1 MYWSLRTE
9 DAVGTLT
16 IDHPEK
22 SVNTLGEDSMSELEE
37 QIETLEGQD
46 LRGLIVRSGK
56 DGNFVAGADIEELRE
71 VSNRED
77 ARRASRRGQKL
88 LRRLDQLPFPTIA
101 LVNGSCLGG
110 GFELALACDYRI
122 ASDSADVELGLPEVK
137 LGILPGWGGTQR
149 LPRQIGVKNAMNYL
163 LRGNTMDPDE
173 ARNLG
178 AVDDVVDAN
187 RLENRATEWI
197 EEESFPNNDS
207 WHWDNIWPVRWVIL
221 RQARK
226 QTMAKTKGNMPS
238 PIKIIEVVKK
248 GLGKSLDAAL
258 EVEADGFAEL
268 AVTDECENL
277 TRVFFLREDQKD
289 YTVDEDAGEWEP
301 DSVGVI
307 GGGTMGSGIAH
318 WVCSRDFS
326 TVMVDIDEDAV
337 EAGVERIEETFD
349 KGISAGAVSEEEK
362 QESLDRL
369 TATTE
374 YDELSD
380 SDLIIEAVI
389 ENMDIKKNV
398 FDQLEPYL
406 DEETIVSS
414 NTSAL
419 SLEEM
424 AQYLDRSEAMV
435 GLHFFNPVYQMPLI
449 EIVEAEST
457 GDETLHRAVEFV
469 KGIDKV
475 PVVVKDSPG
484 FLVNR
489 ILGPYMNE
497 AGNLLDEGYAIE
509 DIDSALEQFGMPM
522 GPLELL
528 DEVGIDVAHHVA
540 QYLSD
545 SLEVSFE
552 MADVFTEI
560 EEDGLKGKK
569 GGEGFYRYEDG
580 AEEPNPDYNPT
591 SPKSDPDNHEIIR
604 RHVDL
609 IIAESVRCLE
619 DGIVDTANQLD
630 IAMILGTGFAPFRG
644 GPLKHAD
651 DYGLERIVAELET
664 YREEHGDRF
673 QVPDLLAEK
682 ADKGER
688 LTDPVR

>member
-1 MYWSLRTE
+1 
-9 DAVGTLT
+9 
-16 IDHPEK
+16 
-22 SVNTLGEDSMSELEE
+22 
-37 QIETLEGQD
+37 
-46 LRGLIVRSGK
+46 
-56 DGNFVAGADIEELRE
+56 
-71 VSNRED
+71 
-77 ARRASRRGQKL
+77 
-88 LRRLDQLPFPTIA
+88 
-101 LVNGSCLGG
+101 VNGSCLGG

-122 ASDSADVELGLPEVK
+122 AADSDDVEFGVPEVK

-149 LPRQIGVKNAMNYL
+149 LPRRIGVKNAMPYL
-163 LRGNTMDPDE
+163 LRGNTMNPGKAE
-173 ARNLG
+173 SIG
-178 AVDDVVDAN
+178 AVDDVVDSS
-187 RLENRATEWI
+187 RLEDRGEEWI
-197 EEESFPNNDS
+197 ESESFPNNDS
-207 WHWDNIWPVRWVIL
+207 WNWDNYWPVRWFIL

-238 PIKIIEVVKK
+238 PLKIIEVVKK
-248 GLGKSLDAAL
+248 GLGKNLDAAL
-258 EVEADGFAEL
+258 EIEADGFAEL

-289 YTVDEDAGEWEP
+289 YTVDEDAGEWTP

-307 GGGTMGSGIAH
+307 GGGTMGSGITH
-318 WVCSRDFS
+318 WVCSREFS
-326 TVMVDIDEDAV
+326 TIMVDIDEDAV
-337 EAGVERIEETFD
+337 EAGVERIEDTFD
-349 KGISAGAVSEEEK
+349 KGIRAGAVSEQEK
-362 QESLDRL
+362 QESMDRL
-369 TATTE
+369 TATTD

-380 SDLIIEAVI
+380 SDLIVEAVV
-389 ENMDIKKNV
+389 ENMEIKKNV
-398 FDQLEPYL
+398 FDQLEPQL
-406 DEETIVSS
+406 DDETIVSS

-449 EIVEAEST
+449 EIVEADST
-457 GDETLHRAVEFV
+457 GERVLHRAVEFV

-475 PVVVKDSPG
+475 PVVVKDRPG

-545 SLEVSFE
+545 SLDVSFE

-560 EEDGLKGKK
+560 KEDGLLGKK
-569 GGEGFYRYEDG
+569 GGKGFYRYKDG
-580 AEEPNPDYNPT
+580 DKEEPNPDYNPG
-591 SPKSDPDNHEIIR
+591 SPTADPDDHEIIR

-609 IIAESVRCLE
+609 IVAESVRCLE
-619 DGIVDTANQLD
+619 DDIVDTANQLD

-651 DYGLERIVAELET
+651 DYGLDRIVSELER
-664 YREEHGDRF
+664 YREEYGDQF
-673 QVPDLLAEK
+673 QVPDLLRQK
-682 ADKGER
+682 AANGER
-688 LTDPVR
+688 LTEPVR